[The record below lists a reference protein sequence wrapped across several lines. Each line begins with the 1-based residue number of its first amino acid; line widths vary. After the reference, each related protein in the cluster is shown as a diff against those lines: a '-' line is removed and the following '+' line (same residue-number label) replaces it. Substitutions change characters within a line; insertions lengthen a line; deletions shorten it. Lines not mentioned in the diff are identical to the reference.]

1 MGSRLTWPQICR
13 SDEYRGRWV
22 ALDECKFDARTAQP
36 SEGSV
41 VDADTDL
48 VALCAR
54 MQASDSKHCAILYCE
69 DDGLMDERPPVEPA
83 AGPDPYAAPR
93 VPLAALRRFVDDEGR
108 RRSPRP
114 PRALR
119 STSGLERSGRAT
131 RGRDHLGGYLMTG
144 LRMVFP
150 SRTATS
156 KSTDLPCFSRS
167 LALESRI
174 DLAIPS

>member
-54 MQASDSKHCAILYCE
+54 MQASDSRHCSILYCGE
-69 DDGLMDERPPVEPA
+69 GDDQPRSSRPP
-83 AGPDPYAAPR
+83 
-93 VPLAALRRFVDDEGR
+93 L
-108 RRSPRP
+108 SIP
-114 PRALR
+114 PRAY
-119 STSGLERSGRAT
+119 
-131 RGRDHLGGYLMTG
+131 H
-144 LRMVFP
+144 
-150 SRTATS
+150 
-156 KSTDLPCFSRS
+156 
-167 LALESRI
+167 
-174 DLAIPS
+174 